1 MKKLLKTESM
11 IEVILLD
18 LSVICGDLCSFVED
32 QGYVCRKRKRFFENV
47 AKSWSSKS
55 KLRASHLSTFLRL
68 RMLCTNLSLLLIG
81 CNAAGVAPP
90 ACCSNKSKTLERRLR
105 YLSDHFTYS
114 LYTNICR
121 SLFEKDKILF
131 SLVLCANILT

>member
-1 MKKLLKTESM
+1 MKFLFGVNLPGSGSYD
-11 IEVILLD
+11 VQP
-18 LSVICGDLCSFVED
+18 LSVSAF
-32 QGYVCRKRKRFFENV
+32 
-47 AKSWSSKS
+47 
-55 KLRASHLSTFLRL
+55 
-68 RMLCTNLSLLLIG
+68 
-81 CNAAGVAPP
+81 
-90 ACCSNKSKTLERRLR
+90 SNKSKTLERRLR